1 MVEMKI
7 NRLSIE
13 NFKCHRNLKLNLSGQ
28 NVVIYGDNA
37 TGKTSVY
44 DALTWLLFGKDSTGN
59 GEKNIEVKPLDPA
72 GAVVDHDAITSVE
85 AALMVAGEPLTLKRT
100 YREIW
105 STKRG
110 SSVETFDGHTS
121 EYYINGVPCKKNAF
135 DSTIGDIVLEET
147 FRLLTSVSYFAQDL
161 HWQKRR
167 AVLFDIA
174 GTMTDRD
181 IMATDGRFSE
191 LSQTIGKMSVDD
203 YRRKLTAEKKQF
215 TGAKTD
221 IPARISECQKT
232 IDDVQGLDFTGAK
245 EKVEDLQSRINSIA
259 EQIVAV
265 EHNNAADQ
273 KRMEIREAQLE
284 LKTLESE
291 NNAYRAKQS
300 TGAVDVNRLRYDL
313 STMKQRLSRMEQSIT
328 NDTDYISTC
337 EKSVDRARTQWVSV
351 NGEIFV
357 GGNCA
362 SCGQALPAD
371 KLQAAKDAFESR
383 KRKRLQEIEE
393 NAASFKEANSQAE
406 SRVKQLQAD
415 IAQLKEEIEEQEREM
430 SAAES
435 VAVMVKDMDG
445 YADRKEAVSDRINTL
460 SGELAD
466 MVMESNEVIKKLR
479 GEKETLQAELE
490 AQQAIISKESLL
502 EYTRNRIDELR
513 EDAKT
518 AAGCIESIERMLYLL
533 DEFTRYKTRFVE
545 DSINNQFS
553 TARFRLFR
561 EQANG
566 GIEERCDV
574 VFDGVPYIGL
584 NSGAKINVGID
595 IINTLSRH
603 YGVSVPLF
611 VDNAESVTKLESTAT
626 QLVRLVVSE
635 SDKKLRCE
643 YES

>member
-1 MVEMKI
+1 
-7 NRLSIE
+7 
-13 NFKCHRNLKLNLSGQ
+13 
-28 NVVIYGDNA
+28 
-37 TGKTSVY
+37 
-44 DALTWLLFGKDSTGN
+44 
-59 GEKNIEVKPLDPA
+59 
-72 GAVVDHDAITSVE
+72 
-85 AALMVAGEPLTLKRT
+85 
-100 YREIW
+100 
-105 STKRG
+105 
-110 SSVETFDGHTS
+110 
-121 EYYINGVPCKKNAF
+121 
-135 DSTIGDIVLEET
+135 
-147 FRLLTSVSYFAQDL
+147 
-161 HWQKRR
+161 
-167 AVLFDIA
+167 
-174 GTMTDRD
+174 
-181 IMATDGRFSE
+181 
-191 LSQTIGKMSVDD
+191 
-203 YRRKLTAEKKQF
+203 
-215 TGAKTD
+215 
-221 IPARISECQKT
+221 
-232 IDDVQGLDFTGAK
+232 
-245 EKVEDLQSRINSIA
+245 
-259 EQIVAV
+259 
-265 EHNNAADQ
+265 
-273 KRMEIREAQLE
+273 
-284 LKTLESE
+284 
-291 NNAYRAKQS
+291 
-300 TGAVDVNRLRYDL
+300 
-313 STMKQRLSRMEQSIT
+313 
-328 NDTDYISTC
+328 
-337 EKSVDRARTQWVSV
+337 
-351 NGEIFV
+351 
-357 GGNCA
+357 
-362 SCGQALPAD
+362 
-371 KLQAAKDAFESR
+371 
-383 KRKRLQEIEE
+383 
-393 NAASFKEANSQAE
+393 
-406 SRVKQLQAD
+406 
-415 IAQLKEEIEEQEREM
+415 
-430 SAAES
+430 
-435 VAVMVKDMDG
+435 MVKDMDG